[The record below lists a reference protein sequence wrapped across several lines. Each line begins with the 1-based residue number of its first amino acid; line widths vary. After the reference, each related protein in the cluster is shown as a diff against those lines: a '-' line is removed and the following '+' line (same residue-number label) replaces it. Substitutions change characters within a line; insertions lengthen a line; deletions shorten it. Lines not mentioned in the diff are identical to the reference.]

1 MIVPN
6 NKEHLI
12 MTQLSATQTPAAD
25 NMNDAADSQRII
37 PADGDRNPARLN
49 DGQDI
54 TYFAKHRHTVKAFA
68 PDRMIAPEHVEKI
81 RDLLRFSPSSTNAQ
95 PWKFILA
102 STNEG
107 KERIAKSTDE
117 RYPFNS
123 PSIRNASHVVVFASR
138 LAIEEDFLL
147 KVLDQEEQDG
157 RFDSDPE
164 TFRAQM
170 HGGRSLFVNLHKQDM
185 KDAQHWMDKQVYLN
199 IGQFLLGVATLGID
213 AAPMEGIDT
222 RVLDEQ
228 FGLREQGYN
237 SLVVVALGYSD
248 EEADY
253 NARLPKSRLPLSD
266 ILIEA

>member
-1 MIVPN
+1 MPYSNGAI
-6 NKEHLI
+6 I
-12 MTQLSATQTPAAD
+12 MTLTSATQTSSSD
-25 NMNDAADSQRII
+25 TIDSVSQDQNII
-37 PADGDRNPARLN
+37 PANGDRNPDGLN
-49 DGQDI
+49 GDHDI
-54 TYFAKHRHTVKAFA
+54 TYYAKHRHTVKAFD
-68 PDRMIAPEHVEKI
+68 PDRKITPENVDKI

-102 STNEG
+102 STEDG
-107 KERIAKSTDE
+107 KDQVARSTDE

-147 KVLDQEEQDG
+147 KILDQEEQDG

-185 KDAQHWMDKQVYLN
+185 KDVQHWMDKQVYLN

-213 AAPMEGIDT
+213 TKA
-222 RVLDEQ
+222 LDEQ

-253 NARLPKSRLPLSD
+253 NAKLPKSRLPLSE
-266 ILIEA
+266 ILTEV

>member
-1 MIVPN
+1 
-6 NKEHLI
+6 
-12 MTQLSATQTPAAD
+12 MTLTSATQTSSSD
-25 NMNDAADSQRII
+25 KTDSVSQDQNII
-37 PADGDRNPARLN
+37 PANGDRNPDGLN
-49 DGQDI
+49 GDHDI
-54 TYFAKHRHTVKAFA
+54 TYFAKHRHTVKAFD
-68 PDRMIAPEHVEKI
+68 PDRKI
-81 RDLLRFSPSSTNAQ
+81 TAENVDRVAR
-95 PWKFILA
+95 
-102 STNEG
+102 
-107 KERIAKSTDE
+107 STDE

-138 LAIEEDFLL
+138 LAIDEDFLL

-185 KDAQHWMDKQVYLN
+185 KDVQHWMDKQVYLN

-213 AAPMEGIDT
+213 ATPMEGIDT
-222 RVLDEQ
+222 KALDEQ

-253 NARLPKSRLPLSD
+253 NAKLPKSRLPLSE
-266 ILIEA
+266 ILTEV